1 MLIGAGSV
9 HCVIY
14 LLFRLSKIILL
25 KCDLIGTR
33 CSSCNVEFV
42 WFVDRGVA
50 SSVSKIEMVNEF
62 ISVVLCVLIL
72 DLLTS

>member
-9 HCVIY
+9 HCMNY
-14 LLFRLSKIILL
+14 LLFWLSEMILF
-25 KCDLIGTR
+25 KCDLIETH
-33 CSSCNVEFV
+33 CSSCNAEFV

-50 SSVSKIEMVNEF
+50 SSVSKIEIVNEF

-72 DLLTS
+72 DLLT

>member
-1 MLIGAGSV
+1 MLIGVGLV
-9 HCVIY
+9 YCTVY

-25 KCDLIGTR
+25 KCDVIETH

-50 SSVSKIEMVNEF
+50 SSVSKIAMVNEF

-72 DLLTS
+72 DLLT

>member
-1 MLIGAGSV
+1 MLIGAGLV
-9 HCVIY
+9 HCMVY
-14 LLFRLSKIILL
+14 LLFWLSEMILL
-25 KCDLIGTR
+25 KCDLIETR
-33 CSSCNVEFV
+33 CSSCTAEFV
-42 WFVDRGVA
+42 CIVDWGVA

>member
-1 MLIGAGSV
+1 MLVSAGLV
-9 HCVIY
+9 HCMVY

-25 KCDLIGTR
+25 RCDLIETR
-33 CSSCNVEFV
+33 CSSCNAEFV

-62 ISVVLCVLIL
+62 ISVVLYVLIL
-72 DLLTS
+72 GLLT

>member
-1 MLIGAGSV
+1 M
-9 HCVIY
+9 
-14 LLFRLSKIILL
+14 ILL
-25 KCDLIGTR
+25 KCDLIETH
-33 CSSCNVEFV
+33 CSSCTADFV
-42 WFVDRGVA
+42 CIVDWGVA

>member
-1 MLIGAGSV
+1 MLISTGSV
-9 HCVIY
+9 HCMVY
-14 LLFRLSKIILL
+14 LLFWLSKMILL
-25 KCDLIGTR
+25 KCDLIGIR
-33 CSSCNVEFV
+33 CSSCNAEFV

-50 SSVSKIEMVNEF
+50 SSVSKIGMVNEF

>member
-1 MLIGAGSV
+1 MIE
-9 HCVIY
+9 
-14 LLFRLSKIILL
+14 
-25 KCDLIGTR
+25 TR
-33 CSSCNVEFV
+33 CSSCTAEFV